1 MPAPDHIKQE
11 GPERELRPFVLPATI
26 RYISL
31 MASLATNPAY
41 ILMEVEDFLDIDLGD
56 RKAELVD
63 GVIYMMAGGSARHA
77 AIAANLIIALGNKLR
92 GSGCRPYGSDMPLR
106 TRERSIRFP
115 DVTVYCG
122 REGTERLLDNPK
134 VVFEVLSPST
144 AGNDQVVKL
153 TEYLALPSVE
163 HVVFVDPD
171 KDRVRRI
178 DRDGSGEW
186 QAPGTPLDL
195 PAIGIMV
202 SDAEIFET

>member
-1 MPAPDHIKQE
+1 MRRTMGYTGH
-11 GPERELRPFVLPATI
+11 
-26 RYISL
+26 
-31 MASLATNPAY
+31 MASLAMNPAY
-41 ILMEVEDFLDIDLGD
+41 IALDVEDFLDLDLGD
-56 RKAELVD
+56 HKAELVD
-63 GVIYMMAGGSARHA
+63 GVIYMMAGGSERHA
-77 AIAANLIIALGNKLR
+77 AIAMNIGGALLNRLR

-122 REGTERLLDNPK
+122 KEGTERLLDNPK

-153 TEYLALPSVE
+153 QEYLALAPVD

-171 KDRVRRI
+171 RVRVRRI

-186 QAPGTPLDL
+186 QDSGTDLDL
-195 PAIGIMV
+195 PGLSI
-202 SDAEIFET
+202 SLTHDEIFAD